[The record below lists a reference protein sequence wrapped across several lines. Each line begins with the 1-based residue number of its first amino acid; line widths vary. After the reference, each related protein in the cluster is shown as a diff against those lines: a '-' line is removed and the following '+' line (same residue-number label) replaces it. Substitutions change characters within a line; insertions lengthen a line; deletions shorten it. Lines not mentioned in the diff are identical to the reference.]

1 MSCIPAG
8 SATGPFLR
16 LNQRKDKEKKET
28 KQIKK
33 RGDAARCRVWG
44 ITPKRVVTRH
54 LFYDSARSSR
64 IDPEKVNMMLQATN
78 SAAKHKLW
86 RVARRDWDAKVDV
99 MPLSLPRQATIGG
112 ESKAHGCSAQPPGA
126 GQRLKASNHC
136 IHVLMSAPSRT
147 DDLPKATTF
156 QGSSWHASRWQTARG
171 ILRFLVKLLGRAP
184 LAVPVHRPDPLP
196 KDEL

>member
-1 MSCIPAG
+1 MLASCRPAG

-16 LNQRKDKEKKET
+16 LNEGEDKEKKKMKKT
-28 KQIKK
+28 KK
-33 RGDAARCRVWG
+33 RGDAVRCRVWG
-44 ITPKRVVTRH
+44 ITPKRMVIHH
-54 LFYDSARSSR
+54 LFYGSARSSR

-86 RVARRDWDAKVDV
+86 PEARSDWDAKVDV
-99 MPLSLPRQATIGG
+99 MPLSLPSQATIGG

-126 GQRLKASNHC
+126 GQRLRASNHC

-156 QGSSWHASRWQTARG
+156 QGSSWHASRWHAPRCQTIRG
-171 ILRFLVKLLGRAP
+171 I
-184 LAVPVHRPDPLP
+184 HSS
-196 KDEL
+196 